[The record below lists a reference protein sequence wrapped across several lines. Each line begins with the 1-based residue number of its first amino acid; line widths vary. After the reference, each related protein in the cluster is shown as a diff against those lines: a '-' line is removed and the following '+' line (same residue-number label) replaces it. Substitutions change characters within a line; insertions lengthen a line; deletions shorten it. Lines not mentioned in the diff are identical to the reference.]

1 MQFLPG
7 SCHLMIMAVW
17 LLVEILFTGSE
28 TAADMTLSLVFFQDF
43 LDFGS
48 KPWIDFQQSFC
59 NVFVDG

>member
-48 KPWIDFQQSFC
+48 KPWIDFQQS
-59 NVFVDG
+59 